1 MFKSPDLTSDSFKDR
16 KNQCYGI
23 MIYELPEP
31 PAKAVFR
38 ISFNRGNYEKNL
50 VSFMEAFG

>member
-1 MFKSPDLTSDSFKDR
+1 MFRSPDLISDSFKDR

-31 PAKAVFR
+31 PAKAVFC
-38 ISFNRGNYEKNL
+38 FRGIIDEKRL
-50 VSFMEAFG
+50 LLQKD